1 MTRGSNVLPVK
12 NVPLTLNYF
21 ILNDFSCFEIGAAV
35 VSGELAIVTNLK

>member
-21 ILNDFSCFEIGAAV
+21 ILTDFSCVEIGAV
-35 VSGELAIVTNLK
+35 VVIVTNLK